1 MVYNKLSLIQIED
14 FIFSKLPDNQIL
26 MTNVRVYKSCFNIY
40 KNNDDIKKIDF
51 EVEILLNNN
60 IFLIGKIVKNLVN

>member
-1 MVYNKLSLIQIED
+1 
-14 FIFSKLPDNQIL
+14 